1 MPGARL
7 RQPAMAD
14 TETPPPDHDL
24 APTFDAMEL
33 NEHLLRGIYGYGF
46 EKPSAVQQRAV
57 KPLLR
62 GGDCI
67 VQAQSGTGKTGTFT
81 IGVLQRLRLGA
92 GAPRHPQAVLLAPT
106 RELAEQTTRVVR
118 AIGTHLP
125 GLHVHMCIGGT
136 SVRQDLDTLR
146 SRSRPVHV
154 VVGTP
159 GRVYDMIE
167 RRALHLEDVR
177 VFVLDEADEMLSRG
191 FQEQIHNIF
200 KYLPN
205 DVQVAIFSATMPP
218 DVLDVTDK
226 FMNDPHRVLVKR
238 DELTLEGIR
247 QFYVAVER
255 EEWKLDTL
263 CDLYETITI
272 TQAIIYCNTRRKVE
286 WLQQMMKERDFTTSV
301 LHADMTHQE
310 RTQTMNDFR
319 NGTSRV
325 LISTDLTARGIDVQ
339 QVSLVINYDLP
350 PNIENYLHRIG
361 RGGRFGRKGVAVNFV
376 THHDQHAL
384 RSIESHYAT
393 VVEELPRN
401 IADLI

>member
-1 MPGARL
+1 
-7 RQPAMAD
+7 MA
-14 TETPPPDHDL
+14 TETCPNPDNDI
-24 APTFDAMEL
+24 APTFDDMKL

-46 EKPSAVQQRAV
+46 EKPSAVQQRAI

-81 IGVLQRLRLGA
+81 IGVLQRLALGPA
-92 GAPRHPQAVLLAPT
+92 APPHPQAVLLAPT
-106 RELAEQTTRVVR
+106 RELAEQITRVVR
-118 AIGTHLP
+118 ALGTHLP
-125 GLHVHMCIGGT
+125 QLHVHMCIGGT
-136 SVRQDLDTLR
+136 SVRSDIEKLR
-146 SRSRPVHV
+146 SRSNPVHV

-159 GRVYDMIE
+159 GRVNDMI
-167 RRALHLEDVR
+167 RRQALRLDSVR

-191 FQEQIHNIF
+191 FQEQIYDIF
-200 KYLPN
+200 KYLPT
-205 DVQVAIFSATMPP
+205 DVQVAIFSATLPP
-218 DVLDVTDK
+218 DVLEVTAK
-226 FMNDPHRVLVKR
+226 FMNDPYRVLVKR

-247 QFYVAVER
+247 QFYVAVDR

-286 WLQQMMKERDFTTSV
+286 WLQQQMAERDFTVSV
-301 LHADMTHQE
+301 LHADMSHQDRTH
-310 RTQTMNDFR
+310 TMNEFR
-319 NGTSRV
+319 SGSSRV

-361 RGGRFGRKGVAVNFV
+361 RGGRFGRKGAAINFV
-376 THHDQHAL
+376 THHDQQAL
-384 RSIESHYAT
+384 RSIEQHYAT

>member
-1 MPGARL
+1 MATTHAP
-7 RQPAMAD
+7 QPPCEEDD
-14 TETPPPDHDL
+14 TL
-24 APTFDAMEL
+24 APTFDDMNL

-46 EKPSAVQQRAV
+46 EKPSAVQQRAI

-81 IGVLQRLRLGA
+81 IGVLQRLELGPA
-92 GAPRHPQAVLLAPT
+92 APRHPQAVLLAPT
-106 RELAEQTTRVVR
+106 RELAEQITRVVR
-118 AIGTHLP
+118 ALGTHLP
-125 GLHVHMCIGGT
+125 QLHVHMCIGGT
-136 SVRQDLDTLR
+136 SVRSDIETLR
-146 SRSRPVHV
+146 SRTNPVHV

-159 GRVYDMIE
+159 GRVNDMI
-167 RRALHLEDVR
+167 RRNALRLDNVR

-191 FQEQIHNIF
+191 FQEQIYDIF
-200 KYLPN
+200 KYLPT
-205 DVQVAIFSATMPP
+205 DVQVAIFSATLPP
-218 DVLDVTDK
+218 DVLEVTTK
-226 FMNDPHRVLVKR
+226 FMNDPFRVLVKR

-247 QFYVAVER
+247 QFYVAVDR

-263 CDLYETITI
+263 CDLYATITI

-286 WLQQMMKERDFTTSV
+286 WLQQQMAERDFTVSV
-301 LHADMTHQE
+301 LHADMSHQDRTH
-310 RTQTMNDFR
+310 TMNEFR
-319 NGTSRV
+319 SGSSRV

-361 RGGRFGRKGVAVNFV
+361 RGGRFGRKGAAINFV
-376 THHDQHAL
+376 TYHDQQVMK
-384 RSIESHYAT
+384 SIEEHYAT

>member
-1 MPGARL
+1 MAEVEI
-7 RQPAMAD
+7 PAQ
-14 TETPPPDHDL
+14 DHDML
-24 APTFDAMEL
+24 TPTFDDMDL
-33 NEHLLRGIYGYGF
+33 NENILRGIYGYGF

-81 IGVLQRLRLGA
+81 IGVLQRLQLGA

-118 AIGTHLP
+118 AIGTHLS
-125 GLHVHMCIGGT
+125 GLNVHICIGGT
-136 SVRQDLDTLR
+136 SIRQDLDILR
-146 SRSRPVHV
+146 SRSHPVHV

-159 GRVYDMIE
+159 GRVSDMI
-167 RRALHLEDVR
+167 RRNALKLEDVR
-177 VFVLDEADEMLSRG
+177 LFVLDEADEMLSRG
-191 FQEQIHNIF
+191 FQEQIYDIF
-200 KYLPN
+200 KYLPT
-205 DVQVAIFSATMPP
+205 DVQVAIFSATLPP
-218 DVLDVTDK
+218 DVMEVTAK
-226 FMNDPHRVLVKR
+226 FMNDPYRVLVKR

-263 CDLYETITI
+263 CDLYESITI

-286 WLQQMMKERDFTTSV
+286 WLQEQMTERDFTTSV
-301 LHADMTHQE
+301 IHADMSHQDRTH
-310 RTQTMNDFR
+310 TMKEFR
-319 NGTSRV
+319 SGSSRV

-361 RGGRFGRKGVAVNFV
+361 RGGRFGRKGAAINFV
-376 THHDQHAL
+376 TQQDQQAL

-393 VVEELPRN
+393 IIEELPRN